1 MFNFRDVGIIQL
13 EIIVIGAKKALS
25 EMLQTE
31 NVLLSPMVMKIFH
44 VNVIKPVVFL
54 QVSYVYIM
62 IHVYRFEL

>member
-1 MFNFRDVGIIQL
+1 M
-13 EIIVIGAKKALS
+13 IGAKKALS

>member
-31 NVLLSPMVMKIFH
+31 NVLPSPMGMKIFL
-44 VNVIKPVVFL
+44 VIVIKPVAFL
-54 QVSYVYIM
+54 QVSLFFS
-62 IHVYRFEL
+62 H

>member
-31 NVLLSPMVMKIFH
+31 NVLLSPMVMKIFL
-44 VNVIKPVVFL
+44 VIVIKPVAFL
-54 QVSYVYIM
+54 QVSLLLFY
-62 IHVYRFEL
+62 HF